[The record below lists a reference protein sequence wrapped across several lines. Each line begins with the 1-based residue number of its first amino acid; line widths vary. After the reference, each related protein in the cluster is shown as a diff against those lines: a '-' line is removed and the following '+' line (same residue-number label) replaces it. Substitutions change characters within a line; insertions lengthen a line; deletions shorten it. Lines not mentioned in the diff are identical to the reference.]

1 MIRTLG
7 NGHAELE
14 VRMVSIY
21 AAIEHLRAETAAA
34 MRHSVASTKQ
44 IAGAMDAEIAKLL
57 AEVQELIGAPPE
69 PEPAREAMLG
79 EPAVQ
84 FREAA
89 E

>member
-1 MIRTLG
+1 MIYEFQVRITSI
-7 NGHAELE
+7 E
-14 VRMVSIY
+14 V
-21 AAIEHLRAETAAA
+21 AIERLRGEVAAA
-34 MRHSVASTKQ
+34 MDHSVANTKH

-57 AEVQELIGAPPE
+57 TEVQELIGAPPE

>member
-7 NGHAELE
+7 HGHAELE

-21 AAIEHLRAETAAA
+21 AAIERLRVETAAA
-34 MRHSVASTKQ
+34 MHHSVASTKQ

-57 AEVQELIGAPPE
+57 ADVQELIGAPH
-69 PEPAREAMLG
+69 EPAREAMLG